1 MISHCTHETVLH
13 VARNMRAADKEEI
26 YATRYEE
33 NPFLLTHDV
42 MQYRSFSWVL
52 WHAEQPCCVGG
63 AGELWP
69 GTFTMFMFATDDFP
83 RIGLFATR
91 FAKKTVI
98 PTLFGTVG
106 ARRLQCD
113 SHENHVSAH
122 KWLETLGFERES
134 VRKNYG
140 KDGADFYHYVLCR
153 GDKPDI
159 SC

>member
-26 YATRYEE
+26 YATRFEE

-42 MQYRSFSWVL
+42 MQFRSFSWVL
-52 WHAEQPCCVGG
+52 WWNEKPCAVGG

-83 RIGLFATR
+83 RIGLMATR
-91 FAKKTVI
+91 FAKRTVI
-98 PTLFGTVG
+98 PTLFRDCN
-106 ARRLQCD
+106 ARRLQAH
-113 SHENHVSAH
+113 SHQNHGVAH
-122 KWLETLGFERES
+122 KWLETLGFQREAVCS
-134 VRKNYG
+134 GYG
-140 KDGADFYHYVLCR
+140 RDGADFYQYALR
-153 GDKPDI
+153 RIDKPDI